1 MDVSIAHEDDA
12 VVASVRG
19 EIDAD
24 NCEGLG
30 ERLLEDTSDVSRLVV
45 DLSGLT
51 FIDSSGISELLRTS
65 ETADERGQQFEIRN
79 PSTTVYR
86 VLEIT
91 GLLSHFG
98 LT

>member
-1 MDVSIAHEDDA
+1 MNVLITREDNS
-12 VVASVRG
+12 VVATVRG
-19 EIDAD
+19 EMDAD
-24 NCEGLG
+24 NCAAFGTNILDGTDEV
-30 ERLLEDTSDVSRLVV
+30 ETLVV

-51 FIDSSGISELLRTS
+51 FIDSSGISELLRVS
-65 ETADERGQQFEIRN
+65 ETATGRGQRFEVRQ
-79 PSTTVYR
+79 PSPTVYR

>member
-1 MDVSIAHEDDA
+1 MDVSIAHEQTA
-12 VVASVRG
+12 VVATVLG

-24 NCEGLG
+24 NCEELG
-30 ERLLEDTSDVSRLVV
+30 ARLLSAFDGTDRLVV
-45 DLSGLT
+45 DFAGLT
-51 FIDSSGISELLRTS
+51 FIDSSGISELLRVGATMS
-65 ETADERGQQFEIRN
+65 ERGHHLEIRN
-79 PSTTVYR
+79 PSPPVRR

>member
-1 MDVSIAHEDDA
+1 MDVSIAHEQDA
-12 VVASVRG
+12 AVAMVRG

-24 NCEGLG
+24 NCGAFSAS
-30 ERLLEDTSDVSRLVV
+30 LLDGSSEATALVV

-51 FIDSSGISELLRTS
+51 FIDSSGISELLRIS
-65 ETADERGQQFEIRN
+65 EVAGQRGQRFELRE
-79 PSTTVYR
+79 PSPTVRR

-98 LT
+98 LS